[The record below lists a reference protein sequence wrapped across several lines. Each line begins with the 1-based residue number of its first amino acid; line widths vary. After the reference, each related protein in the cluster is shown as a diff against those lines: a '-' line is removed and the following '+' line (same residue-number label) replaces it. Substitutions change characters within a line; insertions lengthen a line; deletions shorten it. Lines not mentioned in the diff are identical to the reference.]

1 MCSARLVAA
10 LVIAG
15 LAGARLDA
23 QTLSAEDLARRIER
37 RYDQVRDF
45 SADFVHTYVA
55 GVLRQR
61 LVERGTV
68 QVKRPGRMRWVYT
81 SPEDKIFVA
90 DGVQLYAYVP
100 ADRQVIVNPLP
111 SDDEA
116 TTAVLFLAGKGR
128 LTRDFSV
135 RYAEGADAPAGTVA
149 LRLDPHRPER
159 DYDWL
164 ILVVDQ
170 RTLVLRRLVAADRQG
185 GVSTF
190 DFTRVKENVGLPD
203 TLFVFTMP
211 RGVDV
216 IRPNPTAR

>member
-81 SPEDKIFVA
+81 SPEDKT
-90 DGVQLYAYVP
+90 YVP

-111 SDDEA
+111 AEDEA

-164 ILVVDQ
+164 VLVVDQ